1 MKSTFYR
8 FAAPAAWRFHA
19 RLDCGRGGRIRRR
32 HAEGFRPGRLWLRPR
47 RRGRF
52 RVQLR
57 QREERVMS
65 ALLSSALTWVQS
77 FFKGAQPVI
86 QAVETA
92 DPALAKNVTL
102 TDIMKGV
109 TVANGLPWS
118 DIGKNLSEKF
128 RDPGEA
134 ALTVEDI
141 AKAIAPI
148 LPEAVYVEDIAAVV
162 VVLAN
167 LGLIKAAP
175 AMTPEQAKQV
185 AAGINPFSGAPLFT

>member
-1 MKSTFYR
+1 
-8 FAAPAAWRFHA
+8 
-19 RLDCGRGGRIRRR
+19 
-32 HAEGFRPGRLWLRPR
+32 
-47 RRGRF
+47 
-52 RVQLR
+52 
-57 QREERVMS
+57 MS
-65 ALLSSALTWVQS
+65 ALLSTASTWLQS
-77 FFKGAQPVI
+77 LFKAAQPI
-86 QAVETA
+86 AQAVETA
-92 DPALAKNVTL
+92 DPALAKVVTL
-102 TDIMKGV
+102 VDVMKGV
-109 TVANGLPWS
+109 TAANSLPWA
-118 DIGKNLSEKF
+118 DIGKTISEKF

-148 LPEAVYVEDIAAVV
+148 LPEAIYVADIAAVI